1 MSKFNPGQSAKVGG
15 RPREALNK
23 TTLASYSLLDGET
36 GALTCKVV
44 ELSRNGNPVAM
55 PLCLERLLPPP
66 KDRPIKIPVPKV
78 EGREG

>member
-1 MSKFNPGQSAKVGG
+1 MSKFKPGQSGNPGG

-23 TTLASYSLLDGET
+23 TTLAPQALLYEET

-44 ELSRNGNPVAM
+44 ELSRNGNPVAL

-66 KDRPIKIPVPKV
+66 KDRPINFPVPKV
-78 EGREG
+78 EGWEG